1 MIKYNVNEEKGTVVA
16 YFDGGK
22 QYIENCIYDR
32 MYKLTEHNYIFSGI
46 IEKIIRG
53 EFVGLD
59 SSYFVGKSKVNF
71 DAGDKFDLDIGK
83 IMAHDRLLNKYHKLE
98 KRIANKIID
107 NINKRCAYM
116 IERLERI

>member
-22 QYIENCIYDR
+22 EYIENCIYDR
-32 MYKLTEHNYIFSGI
+32 MRKLTEYNYA
-46 IEKIIRG
+46 IEKIVVR

-71 DAGDKFDLDIGK
+71 DAGDKFDLEIGK

-98 KRIANKIID
+98 KRIADNVIKVVKREAMEKIT
-107 NINKRCAYM
+107 
-116 IERLERI
+116 RLARV